1 MKEITLH
8 VPAIPVA
15 QPRQRHAKIAG
26 FSRNYTPAKHPVNA
40 YKATV
45 RMAWQQTER
54 GGWQPGGA
62 LEVWLVFV
70 LPRPKTM
77 CWKKR
82 PTPRAVHVKTPDV
95 DNLTKSTLDAL
106 KGLAWNDDSQIC
118 MLKVGKFIAA
128 GNEEPHVEILIREV
142 TDG

>member
-1 MKEITLH
+1 VKEITLH

-15 QPRQRHAKIAG
+15 QPRQRHAMVAG
-26 FSRNYTPAKHPVNA
+26 FIKNYTPAKHPVNA

-45 RMAWQQTER
+45 RMTWQQAER
-54 GGWQPGGA
+54 EGWQPGGA

-70 LPRPKTM
+70 MHRPETLR
-77 CWKKR
+77 WKKR
-82 PTPRAVHVKTPDV
+82 PMPRIVHTKKPDV

-106 KGLAWNDDSQIC
+106 KGLAWNDDSQIFRIGVT
-118 MLKVGKFIAA
+118 KWIAA